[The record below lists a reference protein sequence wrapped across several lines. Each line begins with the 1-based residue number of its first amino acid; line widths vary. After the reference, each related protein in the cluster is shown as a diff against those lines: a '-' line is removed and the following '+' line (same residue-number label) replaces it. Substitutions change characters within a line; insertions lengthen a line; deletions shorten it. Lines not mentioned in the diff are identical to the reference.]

1 VKLALQGEFVPDAV
15 NVQAGGVVAED
26 VRPGLPLA
34 EKLGRVFTAVAG
46 GVAQSITVEVR
57 GEIVEYDV
65 SVLQLAALK
74 GVFADVVE
82 ESVTFVNAPLLA
94 KERGV
99 DVGITTS
106 TESPDYRNLITV
118 RGVLGDGREVS
129 VSGTLTGPRQVQ
141 KLTQIDGFD
150 IDLVPDGHLLFLK
163 YADRPGV
170 VGTLGGTLGNAQVN
184 IAGMQVA
191 RQVSGGDALMVVTVD
206 STVGPELLT
215 AIAQTVDASAASVV
229 DLTEV

>member
-1 VKLALQGEFVPDAV
+1 
-15 NVQAGGVVAED
+15 
-26 VRPGLPLA
+26 
-34 EKLGRVFTAVAG
+34 
-46 GVAQSITVEVR
+46 R

-106 TESPDYRNLITV
+106 TESPEYRNLITTV

-141 KLTQIDGFD
+141 KLTEIDGFD
-150 IDLVPDGHLLFLK
+150 TDLVPDGHVLFLT

-170 VGTLGGTLGNAQVN
+170 VGTLGGTLGDARVN
-184 IAGMQVA
+184 IANMQVA
-191 RQVSGGDALMVVTVD
+191 RKESGGDALMALTVD
-206 STVGPELLT
+206 SAVGPELLS
-215 AIAQTVDASAASVV
+215 AIAHAIGASAASVV